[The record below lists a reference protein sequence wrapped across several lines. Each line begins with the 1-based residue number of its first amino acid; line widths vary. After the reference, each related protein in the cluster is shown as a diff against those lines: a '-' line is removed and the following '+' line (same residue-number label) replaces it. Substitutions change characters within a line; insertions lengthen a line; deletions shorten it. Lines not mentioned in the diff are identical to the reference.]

1 MASVRVSVPNLI
13 QMAEK
18 GEKIAAIT
26 AYDYTSAMLCE
37 QAGVDIVLV
46 GDSLGMV
53 IQGENHTLSVT
64 LDEILYH
71 TKIVSRA
78 LTRALLVA
86 DLPFMS
92 YQVGLEEALRASGR
106 ALKEAGAQAVKLE
119 GGREFAETVRRI
131 VEVGIPV
138 MGHVGLKPQYLH
150 QMGGYK
156 VQGKTRDSADSIIED
171 ALALE
176 QAGAFSLVLE
186 GVPSELGREVTE
198 RLSIPTIGIGA
209 GARTSGQILVLH
221 DVLGLRPFAGPPPK
235 FVKTYAELGQEMQT
249 ALADYVEEVKSGDF
263 PSSKNIY

>member
-1 MASVRVSVPNLI
+1 MASLRVSVPNLI
-13 QMAEK
+13 QMAVK
-18 GEKIAAIT
+18 GERIAAIT
-26 AYDYTSAMLCE
+26 AYDYTSAMICE
-37 QAGVDIVLV
+37 QAGVDVVLV

-78 LTRALLVA
+78 LERALLVA

-92 YQVGLEEALRASGR
+92 YQLGSEQALQASGR
-106 ALKEAGAQAVKLE
+106 AVKEAGAQAVKLE
-119 GGREFAETVRRI
+119 GGQELAETVRRI
-131 VEVGIPV
+131 VEAGIPV
-138 MGHVGLKPQYLH
+138 MGHVGLKPQHLH
-150 QMGGYK
+150 RMGGYK
-156 VQGKTRDSADSIIED
+156 VQGKTRDSADEIIED

-209 GARTSGQILVLH
+209 GAETSGQILVIH
-221 DVLGLRPFAGPPPK
+221 DLLGLRTFAGSPPK
-235 FVKTYAELGQEMQT
+235 FVKTYAQIGQQMED
-249 ALADYVEEVKSGDF
+249 ALAEYVKEVRSGDF
-263 PSSKNIY
+263 PLEKNFY